1 MHDPQDHDSVLE
13 LLLQQRKK
21 QFKMSGAS
29 SHSFY
34 CMYRPHVTYRPI
46 AFRLSHRRKK
56 SDEESSPPY
65 GSDSAKRGQS
75 THRRLFF
82 SAQDSHSHSPP
93 PVALVL
99 PYRNHGVCRFSDG
112 LRPVLD
118 PAVNYNDLQVPRMLP
133 DAEPD
138 GHLPR
143 AHCGGIGQGIWH

>member
-1 MHDPQDHDSVLE
+1 MYDPQDYDS
-13 LLLQQRKK
+13 
-21 QFKMSGAS
+21 SWS
-29 SHSFY
+29 YY
-34 CMYRPHVTYRPI
+34 CTAAKNESNEWSIIPLDLYGHHVTYRPI

-56 SDEESSPPY
+56 ATPEESSSPPY

-75 THRRLFF
+75 IHRRLFF
-82 SAQDSHSHSPP
+82 SAKDSHSHSPP